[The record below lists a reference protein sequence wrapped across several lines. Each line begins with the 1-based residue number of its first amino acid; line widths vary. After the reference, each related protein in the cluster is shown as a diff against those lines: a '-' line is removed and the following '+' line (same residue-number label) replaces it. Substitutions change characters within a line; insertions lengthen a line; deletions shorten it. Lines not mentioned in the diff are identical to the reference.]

1 MTSFKLISFISLISF
16 SLNQF
21 YYFGF
26 NIDTKEELCF
36 QEYFEKETVVKYLSN
51 SLLPIQMEIKNPNG
65 RIIYRQTSKNHSYTT
80 TTSDNGYVNI
90 CFENNDK
97 PTNASI
103 ALKYGIAAKDFSSL
117 AKTKDLEPIDYEID
131 KIKEQTQGIRHFNG
145 RAFRFMRRFERRLD
159 SLSSKIIIC
168 SVIMIIV
175 MIFIG
180 ILETIYLKKFM
191 QRRKLI

>member
-1 MTSFKLISFISLISF
+1 MKKLIFLSIITLTIS
-16 SLNQF
+16 QF

-26 NIDTKEELCF
+26 NLDSKEELCF
-36 QEYFEKETVVKYLSN
+36 SEYFERETVVKYQSR
-51 SLLPIQMEIKNPNG
+51 SILPIIMDIKNPKG
-65 RIIYRQTSKNHSYTT
+65 KIIYRQTNTSHTFTT
-80 TTSDNGYVNI
+80 TTQDNGYVNI
-90 CFENNDK
+90 CFENKGK

-117 AKTKDLEPIDYEID
+117 AKTKDLQPIDFEIE
-131 KIKEQTQGIRHFNG
+131 KIKYQSRSIE
-145 RAFRFMRRFERRLD
+145 RANKRANSQMRIFENKLD
-159 SLSSKIIIC
+159 LLSNKIVICSIIII
-168 SVIMIIV
+168 SI

>member
-1 MTSFKLISFISLISF
+1 MLSFKFLFFQSIITLSFC
-16 SLNQF
+16 QF

-26 NIDTKEELCF
+26 NIDTNEEYCF
-36 QEYFEKETVVKYLSN
+36 SEYFEKEIVIKFLSN
-51 SLLPIQMEIKNPNG
+51 SILPILMEIKNPKG
-65 RIIYRQTSKNHSYTT
+65 RIIYRETNKNHSYTT
-80 TTSDNGYVNI
+80 TASDNGYINI
-90 CFENNDK
+90 CFHNSNK

-131 KIKEQTQGIRHFNG
+131 KINDKTKGIRHFNKRG
-145 RAFRFMRRFERRLD
+145 FRLMKRFERRLD
-159 SLSSKIIIC
+159 FLSNKIIFC
-168 SVIMIIV
+168 SVIIIIV

>member
-1 MTSFKLISFISLISF
+1 M
-16 SLNQF
+16 
-21 YYFGF
+21 
-26 NIDTKEELCF
+26 
-36 QEYFEKETVVKYLSN
+36 V
-51 SLLPIQMEIKNPNG
+51 LL
-65 RIIYRQTSKNHSYTT
+65 
-80 TTSDNGYVNI
+80 
-90 CFENNDK
+90 
-97 PTNASI
+97 
-103 ALKYGIAAKDFSSL
+103 AKDFSSL

-145 RAFRFMRRFERRLD
+145 RAFRLMRRFERRLD